1 MSKEQALTAAV
12 RHYIATMPV
21 GLLLDM
27 VFGDM
32 MMHFMHEADDDE
44 VEEFLLEFGPDNTP
58 KGAH

>member
-12 RHYIATMPV
+12 RHYIATAPV

-27 VFGDM
+27 VFEDM
-32 MMHFMHEADDDE
+32 MMYFTNHAENEE

>member
-27 VFGDM
+27 VFENM
-32 MMHFMHEADDDE
+32 MMHFIHEAEDDE
-44 VEEFLLEFGPDNTP
+44 VEAFLLEFSPSNTP